1 VIIETE
7 AGARAALLVDAIQGQ
22 RQVVIKSLETNYQQ
36 VEGVAAATILGDGR
50 VALILDVDA
59 IVAAWRKNAPSPSR
73 PTVLTQTRELI
84 MTEPQRRRPRE
95 LIAFRI
101 GEQEFCVDIMSV
113 REIRGWTPATPL
125 PRAPG
130 FMKGVINLR
139 GAVLPI
145 IDLGARFGLRTSE
158 PTARHVIMVAH
169 VGGRMVGLLVD
180 AVSDIIQLTT
190 RRSSRRPTSPA
201 TGPKTF
207 VKGLFAIDG
216 RMISLIE
223 LDRSSPT
230 QRSRSRMTH
239 SAGRESLVEG
249 EFVFT
254 AEDFRHI
261 AQILHSH
268 AGIA

>member
-1 VIIETE
+1 MTE
-7 AGARAALLVDAIQGQ
+7 AN
-22 RQVVIKSLETNYQQ
+22 T
-36 VEGVAAATILGDGR
+36 AAA
-50 VALILDVDA
+50 
-59 IVAAWRKNAPSPSR
+59 
-73 PTVLTQTRELI
+73 
-84 MTEPQRRRPRE
+84 RE

-101 GEQEFCVDIMSV
+101 GEQEFCVDIMAV

-145 IDLGARFGLRTSE
+145 IDLATRFGLRASE

-180 AVSDIIQLTT
+180 AVSDIIQLTDEAMQPT
-190 RRSSRRPTSPA
+190 PDVASDHVRS
-201 TGPKTF
+201 F

-223 LDRSSPT
+223 LDRIIPD
-230 QRSRSRMTH
+230 
-239 SAGRESLVEG
+239 A
-249 EFVFT
+249 
-254 AEDFRHI
+254 AE
-261 AQILHSH
+261 AE
-268 AGIA
+268 AA